1 MYDLRITLPTTQDER
16 ATVYALLKY
25 LENDYYLK
33 NKVDTFVL
41 KPLLQRILDKSINGV
56 IIDPF
61 CHTEYDEYDFARD
74 IENLISKYSKTKI

>member
-41 KPLLQRILDKSINGV
+41 KPLLQRILYKSMNGV

-61 CHTEYDEYDFARD
+61 CHTEYDEYDLARD
-74 IENLISKYSKTKI
+74 IENLISKYSKTKL

>member
-16 ATVYALLKY
+16 AAVYDLLKY